1 MSQVIPSDFRELTVG
16 QHHFHEA
23 LKQQIER
30 DFYRA
35 GLSEFELT
43 EHNPE
48 EWIRKIADSCKKLDA
63 AHQLTAALYA
73 IDLPENWALDIALS
87 SDYYTD
93 LALAIIQREWVK
105 VCWRIKNSNS

>member
-1 MSQVIPSDFRELTVG
+1 MSNVIPSDFRELAVG
-16 QHHFHEA
+16 QHQYREF

-30 DFYRA
+30 DFHRA
-35 GLSEFELT
+35 GLSDFEL
-43 EHNPE
+43 PE
-48 EWIRKIADSCKKLDA
+48 NNWEQWTLKIADSCRKLDT

-73 IDLPENWALDIALS
+73 IDLPENWALNIALS

-105 VCWRIKNSNS
+105 VCWRIKYSNL